1 MANAKIYVGKDGAQQ
16 LYRRIKELLGRITGY
31 RKVPGTGN
39 DNHPDVA
46 TPDTR
51 IIYLVKIPEIVG
63 EDKYKEWIWEVPSQG
78 EGNWE
83 CIGSTSTVE
92 NAWKAWSED
101 NGSTSSNDNAGKSI
115 YVGPDN
121 TISTYNAVAIGRNNT
136 LTSCYGS
143 HVFGLENTVTGAVHH
158 SFAIG
163 YANSVKGSYQVNV
176 FGDFNKIDNTNL
188 GTYNS
193 TILGF
198 SNTIDKSKESV
209 IMANGSASN
218 DVYLSTII
226 GANNPSAN
234 TVQWATVV
242 GNHSDVRQA
251 RYATAVGSAIH
262 IAKVGTDP
270 TTGEPIYLSSDN
282 TTAVG
287 NNMTVSGQNNNVFGY
302 LHNVDGYQNTILG
315 KGTVVYGNDNV
326 SVGEGSQV
334 KGNSNILISDYTCSI
349 NGRDDSILIGRTS
362 SITKDSSDQTD
373 YSNTN
378 LIAVGEYN
386 SFTQAA
392 NAYQIGKNN
401 TVTENNLSSL
411 SNYPHQTAVNIGVYN
426 AITKEGVNIG
436 KDNVATN
443 YGINIGRD
451 SESNND
457 SLSLGRYAYSNGGS
471 IALGKGSY
479 HTDNGTRVIDW
490 VYADGGSVAIGIGKL
505 KASNSGF
512 VVGYDTAEISGH
524 SIGVGLFSVVQSQP
538 TTISGSSGGFIL
550 DGLGTL
556 SGLNTYGVSRLDGGS
571 MGIGAGLTLG
581 SSACAFGMTNTGTG
595 GAFIVG
601 KYNTASEGSFIFGRA
616 NSASGGANVI
626 GATNSYINSGSQVFG
641 DKNKY
646 VDLGSIVCG
655 IENNYIG
662 REWLM
667 GNSYIQANGGNK
679 VIGSYNSY
687 ITGGISLLGN
697 SCQYIYDGASTV
709 GCYNNNIHNGA
720 WVFGDSISYAY
731 NGAVAIGTGNQYI
744 YNSGWAIGTVL
755 NNIHD
760 DGIAYGD
767 TIEGVS
773 NGSVA
778 IGFDLS
784 NVWTNSIDIGS
795 QNHTIADASIALGS
809 GNNAVRYGSIALG
822 IGNSGYRG
830 AIMLGMR
837 NSAYISIYS
846 ETFHANSVIL
856 GYDNIISNIREKFKC
871 TYDSSYNLTYELAC
885 GFVSGSANHAYGHNP
900 IVIGVNNTVGDISSW
915 YNDVVQVS
923 DPTEETH
930 NDGFMTAIG
939 YKCTS
944 LRNYDMAIGYMSRAY
959 GGENVALQHSNAE
972 GYRNLAAFDSNIN
985 GIANVGLVESAL
997 ITPNNSSYS
1006 NRTQNMLFASTVTC
1020 DDTTVF
1026 TKNIALY
1033 SGISGAI
1040 ATLGV
1045 RHNIFHTAELT
1056 GRAYVTFNNIMFGNS
1071 TLTSTITSP
1080 TPAQCIFNNIL
1091 LAGSRCTYT
1100 PDKSVLSGSANS
1112 PFAANILFGTDAKN
1126 AYNCFSMADG
1136 YNEAADL
1143 QHCGR
1148 VFNFGDNILKSVST
1162 SNVLGQKNNV
1172 TGVHHSSI
1180 LGESNT
1186 IKSYEQINT
1195 DDPQKNIYVGE
1206 VYMMGT
1212 DNTVIHTGS
1221 YYASMSSPPIQ
1232 ISRLHIFGDYNTIYG
1247 KNTHDIFIGGEHNTI
1262 GIDEQPIVRIA
1273 YSDLV
1278 NRSVGSDT
1286 VFYLTEYT
1294 YIPYDDGTTTEVCYY
1309 SDWEAH
1315 RTYYYSN
1322 GALIDDSAPSG
1333 TTYQQISG
1341 NDLVSGTRNKTLVNN
1356 TWYKITSAPS
1366 KEQGEWPRVPAL
1378 AETMTVIKHS
1388 DGTISPSNNNGLGET
1403 YRMNRGVG
1411 IFGSRNEIGDQI
1423 ANTYVFGQENTV
1435 TNSLEYATSGSFIQ
1449 GNNNTVQNGSNIIS
1463 MGNGHTSI
1471 GHNSVAIGSQLI
1483 SNQWQTVI
1491 GKYNVAKPGPSRTIA
1506 NFSEAKT
1513 YTTGDVVYNALGSTY
1528 YKCTA
1533 PISTVGLWVPS
1544 EWTEVEPENDKALF
1558 IIGNGYSETDGED
1571 WQDESKIHRS
1581 NAMEVYA
1588 DGTVKAKRFVADEP
1602 EIELIEGAGI
1612 QITKS
1617 VSSGTA
1623 TISVKQPLPA
1633 APSRRGTYAL
1643 QCVITEDNGDPTF
1656 SWVEIGTTTV

>member
-1 MANAKIYVGKDGAQQ
+1 MDNAKNYVGKDGAQQ
-16 LYRRIKELLGRITGY
+16 LYRRIKALLGRITGY
-31 RKVPGTGN
+31 RKVPGTGDYN
-39 DNHPDVA
+39 YPDVA

-63 EDKYKEWIWEVPSQG
+63 EDKYKEWIWEVPSQD
-78 EGNWE
+78 EGHWE

-101 NGSTSSNDNAGKSI
+101 NGSSATDDASGKSI
-115 YVGPDN
+115 YVGPNN
-121 TISTYNAVAIGRNNT
+121 TIVGYDDVVIGKT
-136 LTSCYGS
+136 
-143 HVFGLENTVTGAVHH
+143 NTVTSYGTHVLGASNTVVGTGNTNLHH
-158 SFAIG
+158 SVVLGHF
-163 YANSVKGSYQVNV
+163 NKVKGLYQVNV
-176 FGDFNKIDNTNL
+176 FGYDNKIDQTTV
-188 GTYNS
+188 GTFSTPIIGYSNIIDNANQCIIMAQGSNS
-193 TILGF
+193 TNNQYSTVVGA
-198 SNTIDKSKESV
+198 D
-209 IMANGSASN
+209 GSAIN
-218 DVYLSTII
+218 DTRW
-226 GANNPSAN
+226 G
-234 TVQWATVV
+234 TVV
-242 GNHSDVRQA
+242 GNYSSIRKADC
-251 RYATAVGSAIH
+251 ATAVGSRIK
-262 IAKVGTDP
+262 ISKSQTIS
-270 TTGEPIYLSSDN
+270 GETVYQASDYSS
-282 TTAVG
+282 AVG
-287 NNMTVSGQNNNVFGY
+287 SQITVAGRQNSVFGTSMTVYG
-302 LHNVDGYQNTILG
+302 DENTVIG
-315 KGTVVYGNDNV
+315 K
-326 SVGEGSQV
+326 S
-334 KGNSNILISDYTCSI
+334 SNISGNYNSSLGGGSI
-349 NGRDDSILIGRTS
+349 TGNYDIVIGADTTVYANGRNDAIIIGRTTGINS
-362 SITKDSSDQTD
+362 TSGDATD
-373 YSNTN
+373 YSGTN
-378 LIAVGEYN
+378 LISIGEYQ

-401 TVTENNLSSL
+401 SVTGNNLASIQS
-411 SNYPHQTAVNIGVYN
+411 YPHQTAINLGVHN
-426 AITKEGVNIG
+426 TITSEGVNIG

-451 SESNND
+451 NESNND
-457 SLSLGRYAYSNGGS
+457 SISLGRYSSSNGGS
-471 IALGKGSY
+471 IVLGKGSY
-479 HTDNGTRVIDW
+479 HADNGARVTDW

-505 KASNSGF
+505 RATSSGF
-512 VVGYDTAEISGH
+512 AVGYDNAEISGH
-524 SIGVGLFSVVQSQP
+524 SIGVGLFSVVSGQP
-538 TTISGSSGGFIL
+538 STIFGSSGGFIL

-556 SGLNTYGVSRLDGGS
+556 DGQNSYGVSHLDGGS
-571 MGIGAGLTLG
+571 MGFGAGLNL
-581 SSACAFGMTNTGTG
+581 SSSSFAVGIANTVSGNS
-595 GAFIVG
+595 FSIG
-601 KYNTASEGSFIFGRA
+601 KYNTLQGGSA
-616 NSASGGANVI
+616 VI
-626 GATNSYINSGSQVFG
+626 GSSNSYIDSGSHVFG
-641 DKNKY
+641 DNTRY
-646 VDLGSIVCG
+646 VERGSFVYG
-655 IENNYIG
+655 LSNQYIG
-662 REWLM
+662 V
-667 GNSYIQANGGNK
+667 GFQVNTSYVQASGGNK

-687 ITGGISLLGN
+687 ISGGINVLGD
-697 SCQYIYDGASTV
+697 SCSYIYNGASSV
-709 GCYNNNIHNGA
+709 GYQNNNIHDGAWAFGNLISYVSNGA
-720 WVFGDSISYAY
+720 LAL
-731 NGAVAIGTGNQYI
+731 GTNCQYI
-744 YNSGWAIGTVL
+744 SNSGWAVGTQL
-755 NNIHD
+755 YHIHD

-767 TIEGVS
+767 TIDEVCY
-773 NGSVA
+773 GSVA
-778 IGFDLS
+778 IGYDLS
-784 NVWTNSIDIGS
+784 SVKTNSVDIGIR
-795 QNHTIADASIALGS
+795 NRTVADCSIAIGS
-809 GNNAVRYGSIALG
+809 DNQTVQYGSIALG
-822 IGNSGYRG
+822 LNNMGYRG
-830 AIMLGMR
+830 AFMMGMN
-837 NSAYISIYS
+837 NSAYVSSYKD
-846 ETFHANSVIL
+846 TFHANSVIL
-856 GYDNIISNIREKFKC
+856 GFNNIISNIREKFKC
-871 TYDSSYNLTYELAC
+871 SYDSSYNLTHELAC
-885 GFVSGSANHAYGHNP
+885 GFVAGSSNHTYGHNP
-900 IVIGVNNTVGDISSW
+900 IVIGTNNTVGDISTW
-915 YNDVVQVS
+915 YNDVVQAN
-923 DPTEETH
+923 DPTSETD

-1040 ATLGV
+1040 ATLGI

-1056 GRAYVTFNNIMFGNS
+1056 GKAYVTFNNIMFGNS
-1071 TLTSTITSP
+1071 TLTSTITTP
-1080 TPAQCIFNNIL
+1080 TPSQCIFNNML

-1112 PFAANILFGTDAKN
+1112 PFAANILFGTNAKN

-1148 VFNFGDNILKSVST
+1148 VFNFGDNILNSVST
-1162 SNVLGQKNNV
+1162 SNVLGQKNKL
-1172 TGVHHSSI
+1172 TGAHHSSI

-1212 DNTVIHTGS
+1212 ENTVIHTGS
-1221 YYASMSSPPIQ
+1221 YYADMSSPPIQ

-1278 NRSVGSDT
+1278 NRPVGSDT

-1294 YIPYDDGTTTEVCYY
+1294 YVPYDDGTTTEVCYF

-1333 TTYQQISG
+1333 TIYQQISG

-1388 DGTISPSNNNGLGET
+1388 DGTISPSNKNGLGET

-1423 ANTYVFGQENTV
+1423 ANTYVFGQKNTI

-1491 GKYNVAKPGPSRTIA
+1491 GKYNIAKPGPSRTIA

-1533 PISTVGLWVPS
+1533 PVSTVGLWVPS

-1558 IIGNGYSETDGED
+1558 IIGNGYSETDGTD

-1581 NAMEVYA
+1581 NAFEVYA

-1602 EIELIEGAGI
+1602 EIELVEGAGI
-1612 QITKS
+1612 QIAKS

-1633 APSRRGTYAL
+1633 APSNQGTYAL
-1643 QCVITEDNGDPTF
+1643 QCVVDANGNPTL
-1656 SWVEIGTTTV
+1656 SWVAIGTTTV